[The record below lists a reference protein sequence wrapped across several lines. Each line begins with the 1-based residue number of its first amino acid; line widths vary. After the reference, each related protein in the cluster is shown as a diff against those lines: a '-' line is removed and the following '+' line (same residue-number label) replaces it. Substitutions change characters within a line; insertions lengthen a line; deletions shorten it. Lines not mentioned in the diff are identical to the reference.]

1 MNKRKVL
8 NVSKLT
14 KKYQATV
21 PLEVRNTLGIQ
32 AGDSIVYEI
41 EAGKVELK
49 KASYVDWEY
58 LQSVSNTLSEWESA
72 EDEEAYCDL

>member
-1 MNKRKVL
+1 MSKRKFL
-8 NVSKLT
+8 SVSKLT

-21 PLEVRNTLGIQ
+21 PLEVRNALGIQ

-49 KASYVDWEY
+49 KASHVDWEY
-58 LQSVSNTLSEWESA
+58 LQSVSITLSEWESA